1 VLNKLPLRM
10 ADSRAHRDRK
20 LFSVQFDMKDKSL
33 FAKQLLLMHWKTM
46 ATSQTGSLSFR
57 NSTNK

>member
-1 VLNKLPLRM
+1 M

-33 FAKQLLLMHWKTM
+33 FAKQLLLMH
-46 ATSQTGSLSFR
+46 
-57 NSTNK
+57 